1 MRAAQTQIDFF
12 TVAQVAAR
20 YQVSAGWVTDH
31 CTGKRNP
38 RLPGQKIGKS
48 WRFTAAHL
56 EEFDRL
62 CTAIANQIAGK
73 KQTRR
78 VA

>member
-1 MRAAQTQIDFF
+1 MGEYF
-12 TVAQVAAR
+12 TVAQVAGR

-31 CTGKRNP
+31 CSGRRFP

-56 EEFDRL
+56 EEFDQL
-62 CTAIANQIAGK
+62 CEALANQVAMR
-73 KQTRR
+73 KQNRR